1 MVVVA
6 DPMGVAVHVN
16 VNASV
21 GVIEPIFDHGQGSVH
36 VHAHV
41 HGHDHGFDQGHEQD
55 HDHGF

>member
-6 DPMGVAVHVN
+6 DPMDVAVHVN

-36 VHAHV
+36 VHV